1 MLAVVSR
8 RFKEIREEW
17 HESAI
22 TDELSC
28 ILKFPPAI
36 ARIFPRYRKTGMR
49 PACLLVCAGL
59 EPEFGRQRH
68 TICLAAYSRRTSD
81 MNFRGK
87 DR

>member
-1 MLAVVSR
+1 
-8 RFKEIREEW
+8 
-17 HESAI
+17 
-22 TDELSC
+22 
-28 ILKFPPAI
+28 
-36 ARIFPRYRKTGMR
+36 MR